1 MIERLKIP
9 KRIQKRKSKKDS
21 QYLRD
26 TFVEHG
32 FQMERRFGH
41 YITLYNYWFHTRY
54 TKNTMAKIK
63 DIE

>member
-1 MIERLKIP
+1 M
-9 KRIQKRKSKKDS
+9 SKKDS

-32 FQMERRFGH
+32 LQMERRFGH

-54 TKNTMAKIK
+54 TENAMAKIK
-63 DIE
+63 RIKGQRMISRTLP